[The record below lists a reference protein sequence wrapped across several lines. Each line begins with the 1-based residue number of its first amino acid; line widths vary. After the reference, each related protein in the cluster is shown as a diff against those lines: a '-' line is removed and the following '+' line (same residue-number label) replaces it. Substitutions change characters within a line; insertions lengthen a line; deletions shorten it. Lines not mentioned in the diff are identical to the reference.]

1 LTSIHLLIGAELAFQ
16 LDGLPPVLAAAAR
29 ERTRYYLTDRLPD
42 SCQPLRISV
51 EPAPPDLHETPVRE
65 LLSEPPL
72 IVRQAGSQTIFEL
85 PGMVCRCDP
94 ERSFAG
100 ISIEQPDRIPAA
112 HFTNR
117 VLIALLLQLG
127 QVRGWIG
134 LHAAAIVAG
143 DRGIL
148 LPGASSAGKSTIF
161 GNARAAGLG
170 VLSDDLVWLRETKD
184 AFSVVPFPDASYSSG
199 DRSPTHEE
207 VPLAA
212 IVCPS
217 ITPQDDNQLLP
228 IAAREALTVLISQGS
243 FMAAGDWMGKR
254 FTTLV
259 RAARA
264 VPCFRL
270 NAGRNQAEVPRL
282 LAALVS
288 P

>member
-1 LTSIHLLIGAELAFQ
+1 LTRIHLQIGSELGFQ

-29 ERTRYYLTDRLPD
+29 ERFLYYLTDRLPD

-51 EPAPPDLHETPVRE
+51 QPTPADLHVTPVRE

-72 IVRQAGSQTIFEL
+72 TVRQAGLQTIFEL
-85 PGMVCRCDP
+85 PGMICWCDP
-94 ERSFAG
+94 EQSFAG
-100 ISIEQPDRIPAA
+100 ISIEQPELVPAA

-127 QVRGWIG
+127 QVRDWIG
-134 LHAAAIVAG
+134 LHAAAIVAN
-143 DRGIL
+143 RRAIL
-148 LPGASSAGKSTIF
+148 LPGPSGAGKSTIY

-170 VLSDDLVWLRETKD
+170 LLSDDLVWLHETGD
-184 AFSVVPFPDASYSSG
+184 SFSVVPFPDASYRRG
-199 DRSPTHEE
+199 DQSPTDHEA
-207 VPLAA
+207 PLSA

-217 ITPQDDNQLLP
+217 IAAQDDNQLLP

-270 NAGRNQAEVPRL
+270 EAGRSQAEVPHL
-282 LAALVS
+282 LAALVA